1 MTSEMETD
9 DPIAL
14 FGSWLE
20 AAWKTEPSDAN
31 AMTLATIDPEGR
43 PQARIVLL
51 KGHNG
56 SGFVFYTNTFSRKGL
71 ALEAVPFAALCF
83 HWKTQRR
90 QVRIEGQVGFVTD
103 EEADEYFASRPR
115 DSRIGAWASQQSQKL
130 ESRTVLEDAVKRM
143 EAEYAEKEVPRPP
156 HWSGYRVRPERI
168 EFWQEGAF
176 RLHDRIEYL
185 STGGNWVSR
194 RLYP

>member
-9 DPIAL
+9 DPTAL

-51 KGHNG
+51 KGHDA
-56 SGFVFYTNTFSRKGL
+56 SGFVFYTNTLSRKGL

-90 QVRIEGQVGFVTD
+90 QVRIEGPVGFVTD

-130 ESRTVLEDAVKRM
+130 ESRTVLEDAVKRI
-143 EAEYAEKEVPRPP
+143 ETEYAETEVPRPP